1 MLRYLLAAAIV
12 AVPIAALA
20 VPADEGPPRWAANIA
35 RKQNVI
41 MYGVP
46 RPYAALRDPTR
57 DTDAKLRRGA
67 VVFDRHCTACHGWN
81 GQGGGPDA
89 FALVPAPADLE
100 WLARAPKSRSEPYIY
115 WAISEG
121 GQPVESDMPA
131 FKTVLSKEDRWSLVA
146 YIRSGMPRR
155 SP

>member
-1 MLRYLLAAAIV
+1 MLRYALAAAIT

-20 VPADEGPPRWAANIA
+20 IPADEGPPRWAANVV

-41 MYGVP
+41 MHGVP
-46 RPYAALRDPTR
+46 RPYAALRDPTP

-67 VVFDRHCTACHGWN
+67 VVFDRHCSACHGWS
-81 GQGGGPDA
+81 GQGTGPEA

-100 WLARAPKSRSEPYIY
+100 WLARTPKIRSEPYIY
-115 WAISEG
+115 WAIAEG
-121 GQPVESDMPA
+121 GKPVDSDMPP
-131 FKTVLSKEDRWSLVA
+131 FKDTLPKKDIWSVIA

>member
-57 DTDAKLRRGA
+57 DTDAKLGGGA

-131 FKTVLSKEDRWSLVA
+131 FKTVLSKEDRWSLVE